1 MSLPDAECY
10 FVLSISDCWSGLG
23 LIVGVGIKKITA
35 TIKTNTSNTSMEEW
49 TYFYTLFRYIL
60 MFNLQSDWCC

>member
-1 MSLPDAECY
+1 MSFPDAECY
-10 FVLSISDCWSGLG
+10 FVLSISDCWSGLV
-23 LIVGVGIKKITA
+23 LIGRVGIKKITA
-35 TIKTNTSNTSMEEW
+35 TIKTNTSMEEW